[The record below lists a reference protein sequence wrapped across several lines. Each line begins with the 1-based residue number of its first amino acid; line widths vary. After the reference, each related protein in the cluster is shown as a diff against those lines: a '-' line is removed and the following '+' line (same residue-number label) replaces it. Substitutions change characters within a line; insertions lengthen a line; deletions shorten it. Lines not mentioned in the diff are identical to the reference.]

1 MPFGFAKQLKHQQPL
16 AAKEVFEVLIKA
28 AGSVNKAKQT
38 TTRLSSMDMKFPR
51 KTPVVL
57 LAMYRLQGS

>member
-28 AGSVNKAKQT
+28 AGVRSHACGVTAL
-38 TTRLSSMDMKFPR
+38 R
-51 KTPVVL
+51 V
-57 LAMYRLQGS
+57 